1 MFSLFVLFIN
11 FASVDSS
18 THVAGTDPNHH
29 QCSHPELPV
38 VLTQDVCR
46 KTLFK
51 DPAGLFRKCKWND
64 ECKDADRLAN
74 LVPTQAE
81 CSKGG
86 PLQWVQGRS
95 TCTAAPPADWKD
107 IPAILGFGSSV
118 MQHCGT
124 PPDVMKK
131 IATCEK
137 DGEYPI
143 DLPTSCCM
151 SPGKLYNRLWLA
163 DWTFCKNM
171 QWTFCAGA
179 GFLPSQAQATGG
191 GGQIFLTQDNPK
203 STGTFASGFSVD
215 AKTVG
220 DTAQITVH
228 ELCLLDRICSNA
240 DELWKAKNN
249 AIFHCKYDAKAVAAL
264 FPKKKSELHSAAREA
279 GEVGISAKTHDHT
292 EADWSASQGDAKV
305 ESKVA
310 AQEGLLSNG
319 FSLIADHGVL
329 FLSLASFA
337 ILVIY
342 MAHLSP
348 SAKQAEDQ
356 QSLLMEANEEL

>member
-1 MFSLFVLFIN
+1 
-11 FASVDSS
+11 
-18 THVAGTDPNHH
+18 
-29 QCSHPELPV
+29 
-38 VLTQDVCR
+38 VLTQKVCR
-46 KTLFK
+46 ETLFK

-64 ECKDADRLAN
+64 ECKDADRIAH
-74 LVPTQAE
+74 LVPTEKE
-81 CSKGG
+81 CSEKG

-95 TCTAAPPADWKD
+95 ECTKTPPTAWKD

-118 MQHCGT
+118 MQKCGT
-124 PPDVMKK
+124 PPDKMKL

-137 DGEYPI
+137 DGEYPV
-143 DLPTSCCM
+143 DLLTSCCM
-151 SPGKLYNRLWLA
+151 SPGNLYNRLWLN

-179 GFLPSQAQATGG
+179 GFLPGQAQATGG

-203 STGTFASGFSVD
+203 SGPTFASGFSVD

-228 ELCLLDRICSNA
+228 ELCLLDRVCSNA
-240 DELWKAKNN
+240 DELWQAQNN
-249 AIFHCKYDAKAVAAL
+249 AIFHCKYDAAAVAKL
-264 FPKKKSELHSAAREA
+264 FPKTIELHSAAREA

-319 FSLIADHGVL
+319 FRNTCTS
-329 FLSLASFA
+329 
-337 ILVIY
+337 
-342 MAHLSP
+342 
-348 SAKQAEDQ
+348 QT
-356 QSLLMEANEEL
+356 